1 VCQEFEL
8 ETGQDIIPK
17 IASGFAGGIGNT
29 GAVCGAV
36 IGAVMAIGLKQ
47 DRATTVEEMFENLAL
62 ARTFRDR
69 FEGEMETIHCRELTG
84 MDLTTTEGI
93 EGLMSSEVVQKVCF
107 RAVGTA
113 YHLVVEILNEAGQ
126 A

>member
-1 VCQEFEL
+1 MCQEFEL
-8 ETGQDIIPK
+8 ETGQEIIPK

-36 IGAVMAIGLKQ
+36 IGAVMAMGLKQ

-69 FEGEMETIHCRELTG
+69 FEAEMETIHCRELTG
-84 MDLTTTEGI
+84 MDLTTTEGM
-93 EGLMSSEVVQKVCF
+93 EGLMGSEVVQNVCF

-113 YHLVVEILNEAGQ
+113 YQLVVEILNETGQ